1 MAWYTLIS
9 GDVWVSVFFSNF
21 LYENSGLNVSFS
33 VDLMLQGKK
42 GVLGFGNLSKNGDT
56 STLMITCIL
65 LMYNSIPGLVFT
77 GFCGILLKYY
87 SVCFTTGHFCLTS
100 SEINH
105 SFSMM
110 R

>member
-42 GVLGFGNLSKNGDT
+42 GCVGFWQFVKEWRHKYFDDYLHIINVQFNPRA
-56 STLMITCIL
+56 CFHQVVW
-65 LMYNSIPGLVFT
+65 YFT
-77 GFCGILLKYY
+77 
-87 SVCFTTGHFCLTS
+87 
-100 SEINH
+100 
-105 SFSMM
+105 
-110 R
+110 